1 MVQNR
6 KMNTYPCKIIP
17 NTVIE
22 SAEQLSTD
30 SIIKPLKADLF
41 FYLQIEA
48 ELSEITGTVWHG
60 LIPFSQWIFFYL
72 RRNYVEPALLL
83 VV

>member
-1 MVQNR
+1 MVPNR
-6 KMNTYPCKIIP
+6 KMSTYPCKIIP

-22 SAEQLSTD
+22 SAEQLS
-30 SIIKPLKADLF
+30 PLKADLF

>member
-6 KMNTYPCKIIP
+6 KMSTYPCKIIP

-48 ELSEITGTVWHG
+48 ELSEITGTV
-60 LIPFSQWIFFYL
+60 
-72 RRNYVEPALLL
+72 
-83 VV
+83 